1 MATHSSILA
10 WKIHG
15 QRSLVGYSPWR
26 CKELDTTEQLKLS
39 FSLFL
44 FTQVS
49 EGRLV
54 DDLGAP
60 GVSVPNVK
68 RSLELGRGV
77 DREQSLEQRGQG
89 LGGNS
94 CLKHLFRYLPN
105 LLGSKGIKTTATQ
118 SLTANRVSC
127 SQICG
132 GYALSLII
140 INCQRLPSFSGECGQ
155 SGKA

>member
-15 QRSLVGYSPWR
+15 QRSPVGYSPWR

-60 GVSVPNVK
+60 GVSIPSVK
-68 RSLELGRGV
+68 RSLELGAGG
-77 DREQSLEQRGQG
+77 EQRTVPGAKRPGFRGKLLPQASVQVSTKPARFQG
-89 LGGNS
+89 
-94 CLKHLFRYLPN
+94 H
-105 LLGSKGIKTTATQ
+105 KTTATQ

-155 SGKA
+155 WGKA